1 MRDAVFALPRRNG
14 WGGKSYRLRRRP
26 PNNAVVPGGAPM
38 NTATTCPDDDDGDGA
53 LSLPTQWKKEE
64 GGKRKRKR
72 PFSPSAP
79 PSFFLLRLKTIF
91 PSTPRPPTKA
101 GKNKIRPW
109 PRKRK
114 NTFLLLPMRIKKFTL
129 PFSSSPSS
137 CLPCGGCNNFCCFP
151 SPAPIL
157 TYIPMS
163 HLDLGKTAR

>member
-1 MRDAVFALPRRNG
+1 MG
-14 WGGKSYRLRRRP
+14 GGKVIASAVARP
-26 PNNAVVPGGAPM
+26 TMLLCREERPM

-53 LSLPTQWKKEE
+53 LSLPTQWNKEE

-72 PFSPSAP
+72 PFFPSAP
-79 PSFFLLRLKTIF
+79 PSFFLLRLQTIF

-137 CLPCGGCNNFCCFP
+137 CLPCGGCDNFCCFP

-157 TYIPMS
+157 TSIPTS